1 MMANERNTELL
12 ALHLEYGLGLNPR
25 RLDES
30 DREWCRRLAEW
41 LIDTSPHILVPS
53 ALTDDELLACDMD
66 QESRHTPIDRAE
78 VARAVRDRLERF
90 ARGEV

>member
-1 MMANERNTELL
+1 MANERNTELL

-25 RLDES
+25 RPDES

-53 ALTDDELLACDMD
+53 ALTEDELIASDVD
-66 QESRHTPIDRAE
+66 QESSQPSRDRAE

-90 ARGEV
+90 ARGEG

>member
-1 MMANERNTELL
+1 MANERNTELL

-41 LIDTSPHILVPS
+41 LIDTSPH
-53 ALTDDELLACDMD
+53 DELLACDMD